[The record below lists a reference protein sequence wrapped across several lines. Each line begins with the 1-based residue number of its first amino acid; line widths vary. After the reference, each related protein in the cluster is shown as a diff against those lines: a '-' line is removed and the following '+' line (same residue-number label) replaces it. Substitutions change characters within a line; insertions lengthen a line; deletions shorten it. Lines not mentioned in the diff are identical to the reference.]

1 MFRCQAHFL
10 FAHQHNFSRPVN
22 YLPKSACICERK
34 NIRISYLVFWMV
46 VGIFFY
52 WYGEP
57 IVLIGKLG
65 VFVGVQKYE
74 DFVVIFSG

>member
-1 MFRCQAHFL
+1 M
-10 FAHQHNFSRPVN
+10 
-22 YLPKSACICERK
+22 
-34 NIRISYLVFWMV
+34 FWMV